1 MDVPPWHLSIPGG
14 VQGQGIPIPGHW
26 QHTWGPPRC
35 GTAAAPGRLQP
46 CWRLAWINKQI
57 HGFVGFS
64 TEQRRWGMHGE
75 EAGGRR
81 ELPGAAVLPITAR
94 ERGYRLR
101 RKHRR
106 AGARHPFQSCP
117 PCRCFQLPSQTLPT
131 LPGAAGMLLPYG
143 KAYPGASRGA
153 GDAACWECFES
164 LLLAH
169 TPGMLSG
176 SCGSSSASL
185 GSDIHLGPLLL
196 GSQCK
201 NQGGSTMGSPE
212 VPTGLPRGFLHPMP
226 FPSLLPGFS
235 QLPGGG
241 RLYPV

>member
-131 LPGAAGMLLPYG
+131 LPRGGWDAPALWQSLPWSI
-143 KAYPGASRGA
+143 P
-153 GDAACWECFES
+153 W
-164 LLLAH
+164 
-169 TPGMLSG
+169 
-176 SCGSSSASL
+176 
-185 GSDIHLGPLLL
+185 
-196 GSQCK
+196 
-201 NQGGSTMGSPE
+201 
-212 VPTGLPRGFLHPMP
+212 
-226 FPSLLPGFS
+226 
-235 QLPGGG
+235 GG
-241 RLYPV
+241 RCCVLGVF